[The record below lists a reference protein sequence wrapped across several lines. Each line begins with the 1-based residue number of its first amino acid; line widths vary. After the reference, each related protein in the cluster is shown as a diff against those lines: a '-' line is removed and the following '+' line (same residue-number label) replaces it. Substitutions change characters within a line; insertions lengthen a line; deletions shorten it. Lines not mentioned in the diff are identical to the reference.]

1 MSNATAIA
9 CNIQLVMENDGK
21 KAYKIMDWFGG
32 AKHRVVF
39 VPAMVP
45 RSNALLTSF
54 TLISSS

>member
-1 MSNATAIA
+1 
-9 CNIQLVMENDGK
+9 
-21 KAYKIMDWFGG
+21 MDWFGG